1 MQREDVSQLLSASAE
16 PAKIEEELKHQSSEE
31 EEEEI
36 DVIVA

>member
-1 MQREDVSQLLSASAE
+1 MQREDVSQLLSASAQ

-31 EEEEI
+31 EEI